1 MFKVSTVNVE
11 HGVRVTRPTISRRIY
26 LPSDQSLRVAL
37 ESLMNKYTQKAD
49 ELVDLGSTQN
59 NENFN
64 HMVAS
69 KAPKRL

>member
-1 MFKVSTVNVE
+1 MWNIWCKSDKTNYK
-11 HGVRVTRPTISRRIY
+11 PKN
-26 LPSDQSLRVAL
+26 LPYGKPLSDQSLRVAL